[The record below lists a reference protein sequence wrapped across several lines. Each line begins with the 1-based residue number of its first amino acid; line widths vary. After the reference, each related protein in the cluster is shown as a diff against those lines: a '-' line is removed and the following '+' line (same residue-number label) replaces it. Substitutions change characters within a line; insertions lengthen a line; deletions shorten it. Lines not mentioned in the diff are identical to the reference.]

1 VVAVAEEVLIIE
13 VVYLVVTVDLEEELM
28 LVM

>member
-13 VVYLVVTVDLEEELM
+13 VVYLVVVADLEEELM

>member
-1 VVAVAEEVLIIE
+1 VVVAVEEVLIIE
-13 VVYLVVTVDLEEELM
+13 VVCLVVMVDLEEELM

>member
-1 VVAVAEEVLIIE
+1 VVAVVEEVPIIE
-13 VVYLVVTVDLEEELM
+13 VVYLVVMVGLEEELM

>member
-1 VVAVAEEVLIIE
+1 VVAVVEEVPIIE
-13 VVYLVVTVDLEEELM
+13 VVYLVVMVGLEEELI